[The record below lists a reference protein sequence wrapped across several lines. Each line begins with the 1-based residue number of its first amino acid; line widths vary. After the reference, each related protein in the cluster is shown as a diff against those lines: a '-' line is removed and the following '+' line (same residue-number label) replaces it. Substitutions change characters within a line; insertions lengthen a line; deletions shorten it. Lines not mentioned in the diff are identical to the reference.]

1 MGRGFIMT
9 DISGSE
15 LTSADRDL
23 LLEENVGGVILFS
36 RNYESPQQI
45 SKLVQEIR
53 NLKSPP
59 LLVAVDHEGGRVQ
72 RFRNGFTDIPAM
84 RKIGRLYEINA
95 NVALKVSETVGW
107 IIGAELRSVGIDLSF
122 APCVDLDW
130 GVSSVIGDRSFHKN
144 KYAVENL
151 AYHFSKG
158 MRESG
163 MSPVAKH
170 FPGHGAVAIDSH
182 EDLPVDRRE
191 FSKLLDDIYPYESL
205 IRKNT
210 VPAVMMAHIIYKEAD
225 NLPASIS
232 EYWMQNHLRN
242 QLNFN
247 GVIFSDD
254 LSMNALRDYGDT
266 VTRAEK
272 ALRSG
277 CDMILI
283 CNDRDNTK
291 KVIQAKKNH
300 RNYNSMI
307 RIARVSGKKTY
318 SLGELQN
325 DQKWRSARALIEKF
339 VINPEN
345 LL

>member
-1 MGRGFIMT
+1 MT
-9 DISGSE
+9 DISGRE

-182 EDLPVDRRE
+182 EDLPIDRRE

-210 VPAVMMAHIIYKEAD
+210 VSAVMMAHIIYKEAD

-242 QLNFN
+242 QLNFD

-254 LSMNALRDYGDT
+254 LSMHALRDYGDT
-266 VTRAEK
+266 VTRAER

-300 RNYNSMI
+300 SNYNSMI

>member
-9 DISGSE
+9 DIGGRE

-23 LLEENVGGVILFS
+23 LVEENVGGVILFS

-45 SKLVQEIR
+45 STLVQEIR

-95 NVALKVSETVGW
+95 NIALKVSETVGW
-107 IIGAELRSVGIDLSF
+107 IVGAELRSVGIDLSF

-182 EDLPVDRRE
+182 EDLPIDRRE

-210 VPAVMMAHIIYKEAD
+210 VSAVMMAHIIYKEAD

-242 QLNFN
+242 QLNFD

-254 LSMNALRDYGDT
+254 LSMHALRGYGDT
-266 VTRAEK
+266 VTRAER

-300 RNYNSMI
+300 SNYNSMI

-325 DQKWRSARALIEKF
+325 DQKWKSARDLIEKF

>member
-9 DISGSE
+9 DISGRE

-84 RKIGRLYEINA
+84 RKIGRLYGINA

-254 LSMNALRDYGDT
+254 LSMHALRDYGDT

>member
-9 DISGSE
+9 DIGGRE
-15 LTSADRDL
+15 LTSADRQL

-45 SKLVQEIR
+45 IELVQEIR

-59 LLVAVDHEGGRVQ
+59 LLVAVDQEGGRVQ
-72 RFRNGFTDIPAM
+72 RLRDGFTLIPAM
-84 RKIGRLYEINA
+84 RKIGRLYEMNA
-95 NVALKVSETVGW
+95 KTALKVSETAGW

-144 KYAVENL
+144 KFAVENL

-170 FPGHGAVAIDSH
+170 FPGHGAVATDSH

-191 FSKLLDDIYPYESL
+191 FSELLDDIYPYESL

-232 EYWMQNHLRN
+232 EYWMKNHLRH

-254 LSMNALRDYGDT
+254 LSMHALRNYGDT
-266 VTRAEK
+266 VTRADK

-283 CNDRDNTK
+283 CNDRENTK

-307 RIARVSGKKTY
+307 RIARVSGKKAY
-318 SLGELQN
+318 SREELRKG
-325 DQKWRSARALIEKF
+325 QKWKNAKDLIEKF
-339 VINPEN
+339 TINPEN

>member
-9 DISGSE
+9 DIGGRE

-23 LLEENVGGVILFS
+23 LVEENVGGVILFS

-45 SKLVQEIR
+45 STLVQEIR

-84 RKIGRLYEINA
+84 RKIGRLYEMNA
-95 NVALKVSETVGW
+95 NIALKVSETVGW
-107 IIGAELRSVGIDLSF
+107 IVGAELRSVGIDLSF

-182 EDLPVDRRE
+182 EDLPIDRRE

-210 VPAVMMAHIIYKEAD
+210 VSAVMMAHIIYKEAD

-242 QLNFN
+242 QLNFD

-254 LSMNALRDYGDT
+254 LSMHALRGYGDT
-266 VTRAEK
+266 VTRAER

-300 RNYNSMI
+300 SNYNSMI

-325 DQKWRSARALIEKF
+325 DQKWKSARDLIEKF

>member
-9 DISGSE
+9 DISGRE

>member
-9 DISGSE
+9 DISGRE

-72 RFRNGFTDIPAM
+72 RFLNGFTDIPAM

-254 LSMNALRDYGDT
+254 LSMHALRDYGDT

>member
-9 DISGSE
+9 DIGGRE
-15 LTSADRDL
+15 LTSADRQL

-45 SKLVQEIR
+45 IELVQEIR

-59 LLVAVDHEGGRVQ
+59 LLVAVDQEGGRVQ
-72 RFRNGFTDIPAM
+72 RLRDGFTLIPAM
-84 RKIGRLYEINA
+84 RKIGRLYEMNA
-95 NVALKVSETVGW
+95 KTALKVSETAGW

-144 KYAVENL
+144 KFAVENL

-170 FPGHGAVAIDSH
+170 FPGHGAVATDSH

-191 FSKLLDDIYPYESL
+191 FSELLDDIYPYESL

-232 EYWMQNHLRN
+232 EYWMKNHLRH

-254 LSMNALRDYGDT
+254 LSMHALRNYGDT
-266 VTRAEK
+266 VTRADK

-283 CNDRDNTK
+283 CNDRENTK
-291 KVIQAKKNH
+291 KVIQAKK
-300 RNYNSMI
+300 I
-307 RIARVSGKKTY
+307 IAIIT
-318 SLGELQN
+318 Q
-325 DQKWRSARALIEKF
+325 
-339 VINPEN
+339 
-345 LL
+345 

>member
-9 DISGSE
+9 DISGRE

-182 EDLPVDRRE
+182 EDLPIDRRE

-210 VPAVMMAHIIYKEAD
+210 VSAVMMAHIIYKEAD

-242 QLNFN
+242 QLNFD

-254 LSMNALRDYGDT
+254 LSMHALRDYGDT

-300 RNYNSMI
+300 SNYNSMI

-325 DQKWRSARALIEKF
+325 DQKWKSARDLIEKF

>member
-205 IRKNT
+205 IRKNI

-254 LSMNALRDYGDT
+254 LSMHALRDYGNT

>member
-9 DISGSE
+9 DIGGRE

-23 LLEENVGGVILFS
+23 LVEENVGGVILFS

-45 SKLVQEIR
+45 STLVQEIR

-84 RKIGRLYEINA
+84 RKIGHLYEMNA
-95 NVALKVSETVGW
+95 NIALKVSETVGW
-107 IIGAELRSVGIDLSF
+107 IVGAELRSVGIDLSF

-242 QLNFN
+242 QLNFD

-254 LSMNALRDYGDT
+254 LSMHALRGYGDT
-266 VTRAEK
+266 VTRAER

-300 RNYNSMI
+300 SNYNSMI

-325 DQKWRSARALIEKF
+325 DQKWKSARDLIEKF

>member
-9 DISGSE
+9 DIGGRE
-15 LTSADRDL
+15 LTSADRQL

-45 SKLVQEIR
+45 IELVQEIR

-59 LLVAVDHEGGRVQ
+59 LLVAVDQEGGRVQ
-72 RFRNGFTDIPAM
+72 RFRDGFTLIPAM
-84 RKIGRLYEINA
+84 LKIGRLYEMNA
-95 NVALKVSETVGW
+95 NAALKVSETVGW

-144 KYAVENL
+144 KFAVENL

-170 FPGHGAVAIDSH
+170 FPGHGAVATDSH

-191 FSKLLDDIYPYESL
+191 FSELLDDIYPYESL

-210 VPAVMMAHIIYKEAD
+210 VPAVMMAHIIY
-225 NLPASIS
+225 
-232 EYWMQNHLRN
+232 
-242 QLNFN
+242 
-247 GVIFSDD
+247 
-254 LSMNALRDYGDT
+254 
-266 VTRAEK
+266 
-272 ALRSG
+272 
-277 CDMILI
+277 
-283 CNDRDNTK
+283 
-291 KVIQAKKNH
+291 
-300 RNYNSMI
+300 
-307 RIARVSGKKTY
+307 
-318 SLGELQN
+318 
-325 DQKWRSARALIEKF
+325 
-339 VINPEN
+339 
-345 LL
+345 